1 MGHVRNEIIRWTG
14 RLGFRPVALLM
25 GGVSMLL
32 VPQLCHAQGLVPTPG
47 ASTGVASAA
56 LLEPNTAFEDRW
68 ELFLSGRLG
77 FPTGTLRVGEFPTG
91 PAKLGGVGTP
101 GTLLRLDT
109 LGVDTSEVVE
119 GGARFHF
126 TPRDAV
132 RASFL
137 YYFLEGSTTIRGAS
151 VVFNGFRTGLP

>member
-56 LLEPNTAFEDRW
+56 LLEPNMAFEDRW

-77 FPTGTLRVGEFPTG
+77 FPTGT
-91 PAKLGGVGTP
+91 
-101 GTLLRLDT
+101 
-109 LGVDTSEVVE
+109 
-119 GGARFHF
+119 
-126 TPRDAV
+126 
-132 RASFL
+132 
-137 YYFLEGSTTIRGAS
+137 YYFLDGSTTIRGAS
-151 VVFNGFRTGLP
+151 VVSNGFRTRLP